1 MNDSTHEPS
10 ARDSRLSEA
19 RFRAAAAAVGVL
31 WTSDAS
37 GRMRGS
43 QPSWA
48 ELTGQSEE
56 AYQDHGWASAIH
68 PEDAQ
73 PTMDAWQAAVAKKQA
88 FEFEHR
94 VCRRD
99 GVWRRFTVRAVPVM
113 QDGPVLEWV
122 GVHIDITDHFR
133 DVAEAKHT
141 EDLLRRNRDTFHS
154 LIQNNPFGMYVVDAD
169 FRVAQFSQGAR
180 KAFANVQP
188 VIGRDFAEVMQT
200 LWPESFASEA
210 VSRFRHTLATG
221 EPHTAGLVE
230 RRRDL
235 DELEAYDWRIERVT
249 LPDGRFGVVCHFYD
263 LSVRQEL
270 EDKLR
275 DSESRLRMATDA
287 AKLGIWTWQPDADIV
302 SWDNERPFEIFGLD
316 PADGPVDAA
325 KFVSEFLHP
334 EDLTVFEQATARTL
348 NDGAEFSFECRIR
361 RRDGEERWIRFT
373 GKGTPVG
380 GPMAVQIVGTVE
392 DITDRKLSEE
402 RLREFASQLSEADRR
417 KDEFLATLAHELR
430 NPLAPIRNGLQIIR
444 RSDPTAA
451 LDKATAMMERQVK
464 QMVRLVDD
472 LLDVSR
478 ISRDKLQLQKTRV
491 PLSTVLAQ
499 AVETSQAL
507 IAASGHKLTIS
518 APAEAVVIDADVTRL
533 VQVFSNL
540 VSNAAK
546 YSERDTPIWLTSE
559 TTDDDVVV
567 SVKDRGVGIPA
578 DMLPRIFDMFV
589 QVDRS
594 LERSQGGLGIGLTL
608 VKRLVELHGGSIEA
622 RSDIDGRGSEFVV
635 RLPRV
640 RSLPDAGEA
649 PHERAGVSPS
659 LRVLIADDNEDA
671 ADSLVQL
678 LEMMGNTVHRAG
690 DGLQA
695 VAMAEELRPEVIVLD
710 IGMPRLNGFEAC
722 RRIRAQPWS
731 TGVVMIALTGWG
743 QDEDRRRSMDAGF
756 DRHLVK
762 PVDPLVL
769 EKLLSDLK

>member
-10 ARDSRLSEA
+10 TPDSRLSEA

-99 GVWRRFTVRAVPVM
+99 GVWRRFTVRAAPVM
-113 QDGPVLEWV
+113 QDGEVLEWV

-133 DVAEAKHT
+133 DVTEAKHT
-141 EDLLRRNRDTFHS
+141 EDLLRRNRDTFYS

-188 VIGRDFAEVMQT
+188 VIGRDFAEVMRT

-275 DSESRLRMATDA
+275 DSESRLRMATNA

-316 PADGPVDAA
+316 PADGAVDAA
-325 KFVSEFLHP
+325 EFVSEFLHP

-361 RRDGEERWIRFT
+361 RRDGEERWIRYT

-380 GPMAVQIVGTVE
+380 GPKAVQIVGTVE

-402 RLREFASQLSEADRR
+402 RLREFASRAARR
-417 KDEFLATLAHELR
+417 PTGARTSSWRPWRTSCATRSPRSATACR
-430 NPLAPIRNGLQIIR
+430 SFDG
-444 RSDPTAA
+444 SDPTAA
-451 LDKATAMMERQVK
+451 LEQATAMMERQVE

-478 ISRDKLQLQKTRV
+478 ISRDKLELRKARV
-491 PLSTVLAQ
+491 DLVGRPGAGRRDQPAADRRPAATSSRRAAGRAGLHRCRRDPPGPGVRQPAQ
-499 AVETSQAL
+499 QRRQVH
-507 IAASGHKLTIS
+507 AS
-518 APAEAVVIDADVTRL
+518 A
-533 VQVFSNL
+533 
-540 VSNAAK
+540 
-546 YSERDTPIWLTSE
+546 
-559 TTDDDVVV
+559 
-567 SVKDRGVGIPA
+567 
-578 DMLPRIFDMFV
+578 
-589 QVDRS
+589 
-594 LERSQGGLGIGLTL
+594 
-608 VKRLVELHGGSIEA
+608 
-622 RSDIDGRGSEFVV
+622 DGRSG
-635 RLPRV
+635 
-640 RSLPDAGEA
+640 
-649 PHERAGVSPS
+649 
-659 LRVLIADDNEDA
+659 
-671 ADSLVQL
+671 
-678 LEMMGNTVHRAG
+678 
-690 DGLQA
+690 
-695 VAMAEELRPEVIVLD
+695 
-710 IGMPRLNGFEAC
+710 
-722 RRIRAQPWS
+722 
-731 TGVVMIALTGWG
+731 
-743 QDEDRRRSMDAGF
+743 
-756 DRHLVK
+756 
-762 PVDPLVL
+762 
-769 EKLLSDLK
+769 